1 MSTWLPQNLS
11 PIQEGVGSN
20 SLKHLTFGTE
30 RGGVEEALLAG
41 EQQGQ
46 RGKGV
51 EGCVCA
57 NVRRGQEVWVWVR
70 VHEPER
76 TGAGQM

>member
-1 MSTWLPQNLS
+1 M
-11 PIQEGVGSN
+11 
-20 SLKHLTFGTE
+20 KHLTFGTE

-51 EGCVCA
+51 EGCVCKCEKGP
-57 NVRRGQEVWVWVR
+57 RGVGVGE
-70 VHEPER
+70 
-76 TGAGQM
+76 GA